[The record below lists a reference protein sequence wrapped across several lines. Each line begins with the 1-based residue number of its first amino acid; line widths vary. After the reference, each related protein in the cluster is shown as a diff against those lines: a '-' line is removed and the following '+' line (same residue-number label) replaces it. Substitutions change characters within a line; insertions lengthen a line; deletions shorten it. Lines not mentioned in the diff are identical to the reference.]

1 MNEGATRVGLLQT
14 EGRKLFSHQVGIE
27 YQLAVW
33 LPASYASSGQR
44 YPVLYV
50 LDGDLFFGLATSLF
64 PLLSW
69 SKQVREMIMVGI
81 GYNRGWDELFR
92 LRELDF
98 KIPEVQADPP
108 DSHADRF
115 LAAMKHEL
123 IPFIETNYR
132 TDPGQRTLYGYS
144 SSGFFALYTLVNEPD
159 LFRRYLAGSPDIDLS
174 CPYLQAHDQ
183 NLASHE
189 SKNPIDLFLT
199 VGELENGASQSS
211 LVKFNELVAAIQA
224 RSYPG
229 LRLETQVYAGE
240 NHGAAGVALTFINGL
255 RRLCSPARP

>member
-1 MNEGATRVGLLQT
+1 MNEGSTRVGLLQT
-14 EGRKLFSHQVGIE
+14 ESRKLFSHQVGIE

-44 YPVLYV
+44 YPVIYV
-50 LDGDLFFGLATSLF
+50 LDGDVIFGMATALL
-64 PLLSW
+64 PPLSW
-69 SKQVREMIMVGI
+69 FGQVPEMIIVGI
-81 GYNRGWDELFR
+81 GYNRSMDEFFR

-115 LAAMKHEL
+115 LAALKDEL
-123 IPFIETNYR
+123 IPFVETNYR
-132 TDPGQRTLYGYS
+132 INPHERTLYGYS
-144 SSGFFALYTLVNEPD
+144 SSGFFTLYTLVNEPD

-183 NLASHE
+183 KLASHE
-189 SKNPIDLFLT
+189 SKYPIDLFLT
-199 VGELENGASQSS
+199 VGDLENGASQSS
-211 LVKFNELVAAIQA
+211 LVKFNELAAAIRA

-229 LRLETQVYAGE
+229 LRLETQIYAGE
-240 NHGAAGVALTFINGL
+240 NHGSVGVALTFINGV
-255 RRLCSPARP
+255 RRFCSPAKP